1 MGRSQ
6 SLPRVGPGGGDADDT
21 GCTILHVDMDAFFV
35 SVEVRRDPSLRGR
48 PVVVGGTGPR
58 GVVSSASYEARV
70 FGVRSAMPTARARR
84 LCPQAVYI
92 QPEHGRYGEVSAAVM
107 NIFRD
112 VTPLVEPLSLDEA
125 FLDVAGARRL
135 LGSPSRIGQ
144 LIRERVHDEQQIT
157 CSVGVASTKFI
168 AKLASTRCKPDGLL
182 VVPADGALEFL
193 HPLPVGALWG
203 VGDRTAEQLDRL
215 GLKTV
220 GDLAQLSP
228 AVLRRSVGEAQAAHL
243 HALAWARD
251 PRSVVPDAADK
262 SIGAEETF
270 DVDQTDKDTINRELL
285 RLSEK
290 TAARLRSSGQ
300 VGRTVVIKI
309 RYADFSTVNR
319 SRTLQSPT
327 DGTQEIYDTARRLYV
342 GLSAAMPIRLVGV
355 RVEGLGP
362 SSSVARQPTLGEPD
376 RGWTEA
382 DRAVDAAIRR
392 FGSGAVRPAALVRPA
407 DRGERTG
414 QKGPNRGQKEGNGS
428 RDRVSE
434 Q

>member
-1 MGRSQ
+1 M
-6 SLPRVGPGGGDADDT
+6 PRVGPEGEGGDDT

-35 SVEVRRDPSLRGR
+35 SVEVQRDPSLRGR
-48 PVVVGGTGPR
+48 PVVVGGVGPR
-58 GVVSSASYEARV
+58 GVVSSASYEARAY
-70 FGVRSAMPTARARR
+70 GVRSAMPTARARR

-107 NIFRD
+107 SIFRD

-125 FLDVAGARRL
+125 FLDVRGARRL
-135 LGSPSRIGQ
+135 LGSPTRIGQ
-144 LIRERVHDEQQIT
+144 LIRERVRDEQQIT
-157 CSVGVASTKFI
+157 CSVGVATTKFV
-168 AKLASTRCKPDGLL
+168 AKLASTRCKPDGLR
-182 VVPADGALEFL
+182 VVPADGVLDFL

-203 VGDRTAEQLDRL
+203 VGDRTQEQLDRL

-220 GDLAQLSP
+220 GDLAQLP
-228 AVLRRSVGEAQAAHL
+228 GGVLRRSVGEAQAAHL

-251 PRSVVPDAADK
+251 PRAVVPDNADK

-270 DVDQTDKDTINRELL
+270 DVDQTDKETINRELL

-290 TAARLRSSGQ
+290 TAARLRSTGQ

-309 RYADFSTVNR
+309 RFADFSTVNR

-342 GLSAAMPIRLVGV
+342 GLSATMPIRLVGV
-355 RVEGLGP
+355 RVEGIGP
-362 SSSVARQPTLGEPD
+362 VTSVARQPTLGEPD

-392 FGSGAVRPAALVRPA
+392 FGTGAIRPAALVRPV
-407 DRGERTG
+407 DRGERNSH
-414 QKGPNRGQKEGNGS
+414 KGPNPGQREGNGS
-428 RDRVSE
+428 RDRLSE